1 MKSKQL
7 LITILLIFSNWTL
20 KAQPGTLDKSYGNNG
35 KASIPNGT
43 SYDIAKGMALQ
54 KDGKPVLV
62 GYAVDDIMLSRFT
75 TNGHADS
82 TFGNNGIVITDVN
95 NGSAENANAVA
106 IQTDGKI
113 VVCGSDFNNN
123 NRNFLILRYLP
134 NGNLDNTFSGDGKL
148 MTKISAGLSEPLAI
162 AIQSDGKILAA
173 GYSEGKF
180 ALVRYTTKGQLD
192 SSFSKDGIVI
202 TAPDSGIATAY
213 SVQVLKNGK
222 ILLAG
227 YVEFNNQADAMLVK
241 YHADGR
247 LDSSFGRYGKVVAD
261 MGATDRIYTSLIQS
275 DDKILVAGTVYS
287 SDFNIGIAR
296 FNTSGALDTSF
307 SQDGVTIVTYGKNH
321 SSKAMALTQQPDG
334 KIVIAGTDFFSGY
347 DFALVRLDARGLPD
361 NTFGL
366 NGKVSSNFGNIN
378 VDEAIGVAILADGK
392 ILVGGDSDGDIIC
405 ARYLSGLKLNI
416 SDKRIIKEF
425 SIYPNPCSGNTT
437 ITFNNPES
445 NKITIEILD
454 AQGKLIASPI
464 TNQALTEGIHQF
476 NIQLPENLPFGIY
489 CIQLLT
495 DTNQYS
501 RKLILTQD

>member
-1 MKSKQL
+1 MKLNQL
-7 LITILLIFSNWTL
+7 LITILFLINWTL

-35 KASIPNGT
+35 KASILNSN

-62 GYAVDDIMLSRFT
+62 GYAADDIMLSRFT
-75 TNGHADS
+75 TDGYADS

-123 NRNFLILRYLP
+123 NRNFVLLRYLP

-148 MTKISAGLSEPLAI
+148 ITKLSAGLSEPLAI
-162 AIQSDGKILAA
+162 ALQTDGKILAA

-180 ALVRYTTKGQLD
+180 AILRYTTKGLLD

-213 SVQVLKNGK
+213 SVQVLRDGK

-227 YVEFNNQADAMLVK
+227 YVEFNNQSDAMLVK

-247 LDSSFGRYGKVVAD
+247 PDSSFGRYGKVVAD
-261 MGATDRIYTSLIQS
+261 LGATDRIYSSLIQL
-275 DDKILVAGTVYS
+275 DDKILVAGTVYNS
-287 SDFNIGIAR
+287 EFNIGIAR
-296 FNTSGALDTSF
+296 FTSSGALDTSF
-307 SQDGVTIVTYGKNH
+307 SQDGITTLTYGKNH
-321 SSKAMALTQQPDG
+321 SSKAMALSQQPDG
-334 KIVIAGTDFFSGY
+334 KIVIAGSDFFSGY
-347 DFALVRLDARGLPD
+347 DFALVRLDTRGLPD
-361 NTFGL
+361 NTFGT

-378 VDEAIGVAILADGK
+378 VDEAIGVAILPDGK

-405 ARYLSGLKLNI
+405 ARYISGLKLNI
-416 SDKRIIKEF
+416 QDKKITKEF

-437 ITFNNPES
+437 ITFNNPKS
-445 NKITIEILD
+445 NKVSIEILD
-454 AQGKLIASPI
+454 AQGKLVASLI
-464 TNQALTEGIHQF
+464 SNQVQTKGIHQV
-476 NIQLPENLPFGIY
+476 NIQLPENLPSGIY
-489 CIQLLT
+489 SLQLLT
-495 DTNQYS
+495 DTERYS
-501 RKLILTQD
+501 RKLVLVQD